1 MDSMRVSVN
10 LLGNCVATM
19 VVARW
24 EGQLDSERMNAV
36 LRGDAGDALDEAD
49 AVNDQRGDVVAS
61 SR

>member
-1 MDSMRVSVN
+1 
-10 LLGNCVATM
+10 M